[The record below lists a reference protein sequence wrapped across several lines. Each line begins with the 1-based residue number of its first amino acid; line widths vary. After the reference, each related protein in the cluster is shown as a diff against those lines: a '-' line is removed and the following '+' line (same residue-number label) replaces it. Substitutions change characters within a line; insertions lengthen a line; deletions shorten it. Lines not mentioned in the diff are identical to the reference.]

1 MGEEF
6 VDQHDYQILVGSLI
20 SFTHT
25 RLDLSFVVNYVNKYM
40 YVPQRAHMDATK
52 RILCYIWRTS
62 EYGMTLKH
70 SQNGLQLVDFVDVD
84 WGCDL
89 DKWKS
94 IIEMIFKLND
104 NMISYSSK
112 LQPTIALSTKEME
125 YQSLVDGVK

>member
-1 MGEEF
+1 
-6 VDQHDYQILVGSLI
+6 
-20 SFTHT
+20 
-25 RLDLSFVVNYVNKYM
+25 
-40 YVPQRAHMDATK
+40 MDATK